1 MPTQITRPPADADL
15 HVQRRIAE
23 ESSATPQTAATGRLV
38 SLDAYRGFI
47 MLLLVS
53 EGFGFGVLKDHPG
66 WAWLAAQADHA
77 AWQGCT
83 FWDLIQPAFTFMV
96 GVAMPFA
103 LARRMAQGASTLVLL
118 KHVLWRA
125 FLLIVLSN
133 LYSNW
138 GSRSGL
144 KLQLINVLSQIAF
157 GYVLCFL
164 ITRLDFRKQVVAAL
178 AMLVGYWA
186 VFAIFPGPDGPW
198 SQTGNIG
205 AVIDRKLLGYN
216 YSGYYTTINF
226 IGNAITILFGCWAGA
241 LLRTNRS
248 HAYKLRVLTAC
259 AAAGFILG
267 LALEPF
273 NPMVKRLWTDSFTFF
288 STGWVILMLAAFY
301 WMIEVRQV
309 KRWAFPFL
317 VLGMN
322 SIFIY
327 SLGQIGIRGWLNRGL
342 LSLHRQFQIPRRFR
356 RDSATNT
363 GALAFVVPVLLAL
376 QAADFFQDLTAQR
389 NRLTNRSP
397 SPLPVY
403 TSLLE
408 ETGAND

>member
-1 MPTQITRPPADADL
+1 MPAQITHPETAAAIPVR
-15 HVQRRIAE
+15 HRTQE
-23 ESSATPQTAATGRLV
+23 ESVSTPRQAAAARLI

-53 EGFGFGVLKDHPG
+53 EGFGFGAFKNFPA
-66 WAWLAAQADHA
+66 WAWLAAQVDHA
-77 AWQGCT
+77 AWEGCT

-103 LARRMAQGASTLVLL
+103 LARRVAQGASTLSLF

-133 LYSNW
+133 IYSNW

-164 ITRLDFRKQVVAAL
+164 ITRLEFRKQVAVAV
-178 AMLVGYWA
+178 AMLAGYWA

-205 AVIDRKLLGYN
+205 AVIDLKLLGYN

-226 IGNAITILFGCWAGA
+226 VGNAVTILFGCWAGM
-241 LLRTNRS
+241 LLRMNRP
-248 HAYKLRVLTAC
+248 HAYKLRVLAAC
-259 AAAGFILG
+259 SAAGFILG
-267 LALEPF
+267 LALQPF

-288 STGWVILMLAAFY
+288 SAGWVILMLMAFY
-301 WMIEVRQV
+301 WLIDVKQV

-327 SLGQIGIRGWLNRGL
+327 SLGQIGIKGWLNRGL
-342 LSLHRQFQIPRRFR
+342 QAFTGNFKFLGDLGAIPQQILVLSLLWYVCYWLYKRQI
-356 RDSATNT
+356 
-363 GALAFVVPVLLAL
+363 
-376 QAADFFQDLTAQR
+376 FFKI
-389 NRLTNRSP
+389 
-397 SPLPVY
+397 
-403 TSLLE
+403 
-408 ETGAND
+408 